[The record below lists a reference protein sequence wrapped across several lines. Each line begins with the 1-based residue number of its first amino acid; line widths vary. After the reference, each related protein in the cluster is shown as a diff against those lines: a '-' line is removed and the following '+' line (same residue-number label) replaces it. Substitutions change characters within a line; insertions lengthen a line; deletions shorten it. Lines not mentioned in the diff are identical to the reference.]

1 MKKYLY
7 LGIGIVLFIGMLLVF
22 YFINLPVSIKKIE
35 QVNLSSGEEIIFPNV
50 TIDVELSK
58 EIVGITHF
66 IIRQDN
72 SNQEIECEISKL
84 YERNY
89 QIMIEKNIF
98 GDQTY
103 YLIGYKIND
112 QKIYFKKEKKFVVNF
127 GELFKVSE
135 FKVFD
140 DENVSFQKVM
150 VNIKIFNPFQVEI
163 MQVLLNIGEQ
173 QVVFSKENIILE
185 EYELY
190 YQNVLID
197 ISYSL
202 DNLNI
207 VKLASMVLKYQ
218 DNIIDYFPKENF
230 FDYVNIYQEVVIL
243 DVIGP
248 NFIYLESKEFYLKII
263 LKEDTKQM
271 INSFIISVGDKE
283 IEGIIE
289 DVVERDGD
297 WEYSV
302 CVLNP
307 KIDNLLEIN
316 VNAIIINDKNY
327 RITSPMITL
336 EVKKALDNCVLK
348 SKSATVMKGTRL
360 AFYLECGEINEG
372 VNLYKFSGKFNN
384 EEFEGYNYINYPK
397 EMQEQASFA
406 FVDVKKNVIFLMTL
420 PVSKLDGQEYCEFY
434 IDKLYYFYDN
444 QENVYEL
451 KQSLWVIPEE
461 VILVIKDFYM
471 TKKTYDLTKEIP
483 EAKLELLISRSIQ
496 IEKIILDV
504 NGALIENNFKN
515 GGTLTSRNTYVFDLI
530 AYRPTKEKTFS
541 VKIYAIIYNGQGTIG
556 TKNDFDN
563 TIYYQTIP

>member
-1 MKKYLY
+1 
-7 LGIGIVLFIGMLLVF
+7 
-22 YFINLPVSIKKIE
+22 
-35 QVNLSSGEEIIFPNV
+35 
-50 TIDVELSK
+50 
-58 EIVGITHF
+58 
-66 IIRQDN
+66 
-72 SNQEIECEISKL
+72 
-84 YERNY
+84 
-89 QIMIEKNIF
+89 
-98 GDQTY
+98 
-103 YLIGYKIND
+103 
-112 QKIYFKKEKKFVVNF
+112 
-127 GELFKVSE
+127 
-135 FKVFD
+135 
-140 DENVSFQKVM
+140 
-150 VNIKIFNPFQVEI
+150 
-163 MQVLLNIGEQ
+163 
-173 QVVFSKENIILE
+173 
-185 EYELY
+185 
-190 YQNVLID
+190 
-197 ISYSL
+197 
-202 DNLNI
+202 
-207 VKLASMVLKYQ
+207 
-218 DNIIDYFPKENF
+218 
-230 FDYVNIYQEVVIL
+230 
-243 DVIGP
+243 
-248 NFIYLESKEFYLKII
+248 
-263 LKEDTKQM
+263 
-271 INSFIISVGDKE
+271 
-283 IEGIIE
+283 
-289 DVVERDGD
+289 
-297 WEYSV
+297 
-302 CVLNP
+302 
-307 KIDNLLEIN
+307 
-316 VNAIIINDKNY
+316 
-327 RITSPMITL
+327 MITL